1 MSIDN
6 MLSQNISLRLLPIAK
21 TLPTACMDVTA
32 LDYIYYHVGLTFV
45 CRTIVL
51 LPDAKELPDA
61 NAVHI
66 GTLSL
71 TRAEEGFF

>member
-1 MSIDN
+1 MV
-6 MLSQNISLRLLPIAK
+6 L
-21 TLPTACMDVTA
+21 TA
-32 LDYIYYHVGLTFV
+32 LDYIYYYVGLTFV

-61 NAVHI
+61 NAFHI

-71 TRAEEGFF
+71 TRAEEGLY